1 MGEINLFVGDA
12 DSKRLQELMEE
23 AQEIANTLRR
33 TVTVHTSDGIVE
45 VHYEEEKEKDV
56 EYQET
61 ES

>member
-1 MGEINLFVGDA
+1 MGEINLFAGDA
-12 DSKRLQELMEE
+12 DSKRLQELLEE
-23 AQEIANTLRR
+23 AQDIANILHR

-56 EYQET
+56 EQQEE